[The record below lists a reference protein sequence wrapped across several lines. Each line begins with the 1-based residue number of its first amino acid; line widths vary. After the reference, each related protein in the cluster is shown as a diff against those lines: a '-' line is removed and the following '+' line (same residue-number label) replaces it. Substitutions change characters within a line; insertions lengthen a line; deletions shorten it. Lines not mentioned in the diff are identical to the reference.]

1 MVGNSAIANAVLRSK
16 RRVYVIGTGLGQTNV
31 YFYDAKGQQI
41 EGLNVNVAHHLVTER
56 KSAREVMVVRGAEE
70 NAKQIQ
76 IYECVPACSPAENAS
91 PAAPLP
97 NYFILPNVTSVP
109 GQVAASGGGR

>member
-1 MVGNSAIANAVLRSK
+1 MIGDSAIANAVLRSK
-16 RRVYVIGTGLGQTNV
+16 RRAYVIGTGLGQTNV
-31 YFYDAKGQQI
+31 YFYDAKGHQI
-41 EGLNVNVAHHLVTER
+41 EGLNVNVAHHIVTER
-56 KSAREVMVVRGAEE
+56 NSAREVLVVRGAEE
-70 NAKQIQ
+70 NPKQIQ

-109 GQVAASGGGR
+109 GQAETSGGGG

>member
-16 RRVYVIGTGLGQTNV
+16 RRAYVIGTGLGQANV

-56 KSAREVMVVRGAEE
+56 NSAREVMVVRGAVE
-70 NAKQIQ
+70 NDKQIQ